1 MFISIFILA
10 VIISAFFD
18 QQQRQHKLELQI
30 EYEKLGR
37 QMPEERPRL
46 PMYESIA
53 NVVVGLILAE
63 IGAVKLWA
71 FIGVL
76 RTASEIAVKS
86 GFPIQI
92 DFMSALLAGGVALV
106 ILGAKSVRVNLKYRR
121 SLIRQA

>member
-37 QMPEERPRL
+37 QMPEERPKF

-63 IGAVKLWA
+63 IGAVNLWA

-76 RTASEIAVKS
+76 RTAREIVMKS
-86 GFPIQI
+86 DLPGQI
-92 DFMSALLAGGVALV
+92 DFTSALLAGGIALV

-121 SLIRQA
+121 RLVRQA